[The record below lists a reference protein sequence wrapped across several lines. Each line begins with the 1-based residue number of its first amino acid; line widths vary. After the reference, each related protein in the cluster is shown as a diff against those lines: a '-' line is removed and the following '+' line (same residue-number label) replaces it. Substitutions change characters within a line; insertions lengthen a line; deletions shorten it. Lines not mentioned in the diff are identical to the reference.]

1 MCSLNTGLH
10 PKHNSFYYLCLILL
24 SSIILSSC
32 IDVIDLNIDDLGTTN
47 NFVVVEGFI
56 SDKLEEHSIRI
67 YTSATIGI
75 GNDNIFTDI
84 ENASVE
90 VKDDQGNSVLF
101 YEVADEPGVYSGVMQ
116 AKPNVN
122 YEIFI
127 QLSTGEIIRST
138 EQKLNPAIPID
149 SITYAIR
156 SVEEINRSGNLIVQD
171 YVYIYVNST
180 IEDSEKKFIRW
191 RSKGVY
197 QFKELSAK
205 ANPITCYI
213 TNSIDNNIAN
223 VFNANDL
230 SGNTLNNQ
238 FILRTP
244 IDDRFHSL
252 YCFHI
257 EQILINEEEYNFW
270 KNAKNLIELEGSL
283 FDPPPGK
290 IMSNLYSEQESDK
303 TILGY
308 FSVYSSV
315 EKRIFISPSQIGY
328 TPQAL
333 CVNFSELSFGDRCL
347 DCTRIFG
354 STSESQIIG
363 HSDFNYSFDF

>member
-1 MCSLNTGLH
+1 MNFSRLCNARLNQIYSLIYYACFLIACSIFLA
-10 PKHNSFYYLCLILL
+10 
-24 SSIILSSC
+24 SC
-32 IDVIDLNIDDLGTTN
+32 IDEIDLNIDDLDTTN
-47 NFVVVEGFI
+47 NFIVVEGFI
-56 SDKLEEHSIRI
+56 SDKLEEHSIRF
-67 YTSATIGI
+67 YNSATIGI

-84 ENASVE
+84 EDASVQI
-90 VKDDQGNSVLF
+90 KDDQGNSVLF
-101 YEVADEPGVYSGVMQ
+101 YEVANEPGVYSGVMQ
-116 AKPNVN
+116 AIPDVN
-122 YEIFI
+122 YEIYI
-127 QLSTGEIIRST
+127 QLSTGEIIRSNK
-138 EQKLNPAIPID
+138 QKLNAPVPID
-149 SITYAIR
+149 SITYTIR
-156 SVEEINRSGNLIVQD
+156 TVEEINRSGNFITQD
-171 YVYIYVNST
+171 YIYFYVNST
-180 IEDSEKKFIRW
+180 LEDSTKKFIRW

-197 QFKELSAK
+197 EFKELSAK

-213 TNSIDNNIAN
+213 NNFIDNNRAN

-230 SGNTLNNQ
+230 NGNTVNNQ

-244 IDDRFHSL
+244 IDDRFSSL

-308 FSVYSSV
+308 FSVYSSL
-315 EKRIFISPSQIGY
+315 EKRIFISPSNIGY
-328 TPQAL
+328 TPPAL
-333 CVNFSELSFGDRCL
+333 CANFSNLSFRDRCT

-354 STSESQIIG
+354 STSEKPEYWP
-363 HSDFNYSFDF
+363 F